1 MSGGYG
7 GGGGGLLRGSTSK
20 NRPSHHTIRVSLQ
33 SDFCES
39 HTRRLVSSKALRELN
54 ALWTLPLYPIFENEK
69 SNGSA
74 EKSHKVQ

>member
-1 MSGGYG
+1 MVDTV
-7 GGGGGLLRGSTSK
+7 GGLLRGSTSK

-39 HTRRLVSSKALRELN
+39 HTWRLVSSKALRDLMPSG
-54 ALWTLPLYPIFENEK
+54 LFLYPIFENEK

-74 EKSHKVQ
+74 QKSHKKSNRTI